1 MAIQV
6 TKTFS
11 AVGVTADM
19 HIKKGQQLH
28 WRFDALA
35 SWDGTVVLRKTKD
48 QHNYEVVETLTDTD
62 NNGATLTAEEDA
74 NYSFQCTV
82 FTAGTAAVTLSDFS
96 TKTVAELGAGR
107 PVANVTAE
115 ELGSD
120 GVVHKTL
127 LRITS
132 LPIEV
137 ISVTTAAGV
146 GGSKIYD
153 FPEGQLNV
161 LGTVSDLSLVI
172 AAGKQADFTD
182 ATPAGDIGVGTLA
195 PANDD
200 ALGTDATDDNFS
212 TAVALTM
219 AAFSSSS
226 QLPSEAAL
234 IHDGISTAIN
244 MFINVLIDAG
254 DIDDGVT
261 TEILVSGTVLIH
273 WVNLGDL

>member
-1 MAIQV
+1 MATQV

-11 AVGVTADM
+11 AVGATVDM
-19 HIKKGQQLH
+19 HIKKGEILLF
-28 WRFDALA
+28 RFDALA
-35 SWDGTVVLRKTKD
+35 SWDGTVILRKTRD
-48 QHNYEVVETLTDTD
+48 GLTYETIETFTATDE
-62 NNGATLTAEEDA
+62 NGATLKAEEDA

-82 FTAGTAAVTLSDFS
+82 FTAGTAAVTLTNLS
-96 TKTVAELGAGR
+96 TSVIASASAGR

-115 ELGSD
+115 ELGD

-127 LRITS
+127 LRIAS

-137 ISVTTAAGV
+137 ISVTTGAGV

-153 FPEGQLNV
+153 FPEGQLIV
-161 LGTVSDLSLVI
+161 FGTVSDLSLVI
-172 AAGKQADFTD
+172 AAGNQADFTD

-195 PANDD
+195 PANADG
-200 ALGTDATDDNFS
+200 LGTDATDDNFS

-234 IHDGISTAIN
+234 SHDGVSTAID
-244 MFINVLIDAG
+244 MLINVLIDAA
-254 DIDDGVT
+254 DIDDGT
-261 TEILVSGTVLIH
+261 TSEILVSGSVVIH
-273 WVNLGDL
+273 WALLGDL